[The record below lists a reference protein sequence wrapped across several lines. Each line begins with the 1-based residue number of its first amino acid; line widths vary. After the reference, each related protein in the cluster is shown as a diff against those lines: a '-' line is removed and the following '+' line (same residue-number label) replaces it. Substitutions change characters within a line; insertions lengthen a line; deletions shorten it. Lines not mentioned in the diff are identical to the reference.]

1 MALYYLIISFHTD
14 PKRNGQKIYW
24 KHANFC
30 RMKVCSVC
38 SLAANMFLSFQ
49 GRETHPGG
57 WCKRRE
63 QAEHGV
69 TRRATAGRNLLFIN
83 SCARRTSWRCS
94 HPSSTRPPN
103 AAYLVVTFGCLATTT
118 SVLHFSLAIRT
129 FNCRTHT
136 HSHTT
141 ALSLQSL
148 SCSLSPCELCV
159 SQPLWCQHAY
169 LCHVQ

>member
-14 PKRNGQKIYW
+14 PKRNGKKIYW

-94 HPSSTRPPN
+94 HLSSTRPPN
-103 AAYLVVTFGCLATTT
+103 AAYLVVTFGSLATTT
-118 SVLHFSLAIRT
+118 SVLHFSLAVHT

-136 HSHTT
+136 HSHTHN
-141 ALSLQSL
+141 
-148 SCSLSPCELCV
+148 CSFPTIS
-159 SQPLWCQHAY
+159 
-169 LCHVQ
+169 